1 MDICVILKW
10 LIKYLYFIDY
20 NLNKENKQKMTTHI
34 KHPESLEML
43 TLSRVK
49 ANIYE
54 GLVSASHGTAMMRSL
69 TSALS
74 KIISNKY
81 FFFTPFHIL

>member
-34 KHPESLEML
+34 KHP
-43 TLSRVK
+43 K
-49 ANIYE
+49 
-54 GLVSASHGTAMMRSL
+54 SHL
-69 TSALS
+69 
-74 KIISNKY
+74 KC
-81 FFFTPFHIL
+81 

>member
-54 GLVSASHGTAMMRSL
+54 GLVSARTTFWHCHDEKPNLCSFQNNF
-69 TSALS
+69 
-74 KIISNKY
+74 K
-81 FFFTPFHIL
+81 